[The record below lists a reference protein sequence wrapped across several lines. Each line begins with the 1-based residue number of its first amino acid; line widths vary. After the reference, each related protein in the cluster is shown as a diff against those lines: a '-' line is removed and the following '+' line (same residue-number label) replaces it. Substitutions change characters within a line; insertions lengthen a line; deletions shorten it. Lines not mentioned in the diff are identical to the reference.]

1 MLYVLRSANSEF
13 LTVHL
18 LPRADSIIA
27 LDTEGKIA
35 AQGTFAQLNAK
46 DGYIHRYGLE
56 SLAEEA
62 PQAKDGEKEEAS
74 KVDPLQRAEE
84 EAVPKVIDDE
94 ARRLGDRTVY
104 KYYFQQVGA
113 LNMTIFFAIL
123 LIWIFML
130 KFPGTSTTHSSHSR
144 LSWLSNSLLAYSR
157 DLAQV
162 VGRLQHEE
170 SWPGER
176 QVSRRLHGV
185 PGAGP
190 YCSRS

>member
-1 MLYVLRSANSEF
+1 
-13 LTVHL
+13 VHL
-18 LPRADSIIA
+18 LPHADNIIA

-46 DGYIHRYGLE
+46 DGYIHRFGLE

-62 PQAKDGEKEEAS
+62 AQVKDGEKEEAS
-74 KVDPLQRAEE
+74 MVDPLQRAEE

-113 LNMTIFFAIL
+113 LNMTIFFAIM

-130 KFPGTSTTHSSHSR
+130 KFPGTFTTHPLLSH
-144 LSWLSNSLLAYSR
+144 LTW
-157 DLAQV
+157 
-162 VGRLQHEE
+162 
-170 SWPGER
+170 
-176 QVSRRLHGV
+176 
-185 PGAGP
+185 
-190 YCSRS
+190 